1 MGPSIVLWLTIR
13 NRASGAAPS
22 RLSIPRRISPANQ
35 MRNKETVP
43 CRYLFPASTLNRT
56 WIPPLII
63 EPQTGVYF
71 SNASTSVSD
80 GIAFRYCS
88 AGASAH
94 VCCVDRRGRQPRC
107 GSLRLAPVAGWQ
119 GVQNLLL
126 TRLHAIVRHSMHRT
140 RRRPDVE
147 TTRAHVVEIGL
158 QREAYKL
165 RTLVSDT
172 PARSSFSAASLMATV
187 ST

>member
-1 MGPSIVLWLTIR
+1 MQKARSNCMTIDADHKWNGNRAASMGPSIVLWLTIR
-13 NRASGAAPS
+13 NHASGAAPS

-43 CRYLFPASTLNRT
+43 CRYLFPASMLNRT

-88 AGASAH
+88 AGAIAH

-119 GVQNLLL
+119 GVQILLL

-140 RRRPDVE
+140 RRRGRGTGIPGHAADCH
-147 TTRAHVVEIGL
+147 TRL
-158 QREAYKL
+158 
-165 RTLVSDT
+165 SC
-172 PARSSFSAASLMATV
+172 S
-187 ST
+187 